1 VEGQDDGAE
10 DPIRHHTRA
19 RSEIGGAGAIVSNHE
34 PSPRIPD
41 AVIKRLATSAAVPHL
56 HTDAE
61 LKRVLDLVG
70 AASTATLGHGRH
82 PASRA
87 AAQAFAL
94 AWERTGRDV
103 LDTVAWP
110 AQAASWRR
118 AAHRLTSGNPD
129 VLVVADTP
137 SGWAQVARR
146 LAADHGWDPTRVV
159 GFAGVG
165 HVELVTLIGPRTM
178 VGMTGAT
185 ANGDTWTLGPG
196 LLFVRSAWSTP

>member
-1 VEGQDDGAE
+1 M
-10 DPIRHHTRA
+10 
-19 RSEIGGAGAIVSNHE
+19 SNHE

-41 AVIKRLATSAAVPHL
+41 AVIKRVATSAAVAHP

-61 LKRVLDLVG
+61 LERVLDLVG
-70 AASTATLGHGRH
+70 AASTVTLGHGRH
-82 PASRA
+82 PASWA
-87 AAQAFAL
+87 AVQAFAL
-94 AWERTGRDV
+94 AWERPGRTV
-103 LDTVAWP
+103 LDTVTWP

-118 AAHRLTSGNPD
+118 AAQRLIGGDPD

-146 LAADHGWDPTRVV
+146 LSVDHGWDPTRVV

-165 HVELVTLIGPRTM
+165 HVELVELLGPRTM

-185 ANGDTWTLGPG
+185 ASGDTWTLGSG
-196 LLFVRSAWSTP
+196 LLFVRSARSNP

>member
-1 VEGQDDGAE
+1 V
-10 DPIRHHTRA
+10 RT
-19 RSEIGGAGAIVSNHE
+19 HE
-34 PSPRIPD
+34 TSPRIPD
-41 AVIKRLATSAAVPHL
+41 SVIERLAPSAAPEPH
-56 HTDAE
+56 TRAE
-61 LKRVLDLVG
+61 LERVLDLVG
-70 AASTATLGHGRH
+70 AARTVTIGHGRN

-87 AAQAFAL
+87 AAEAFAL
-94 AWERTGRDV
+94 EWERPGRTV

-118 AAHRLTSGNPD
+118 AALRLTSGNPD

-146 LAADHGWDPTRVV
+146 LSADHGWDPNRVV

-165 HVELVTLIGPRTM
+165 RVELVELLGTRTM

-185 ANGDTWTLGPG
+185 ASGDTWTLGSG
-196 LLFVRSAWSTP
+196 LLFVRSARSTP